1 MTSDSSLDLASLVRP
16 REGSDLIRV
25 ADFARAIRVAAQ
37 AVDETETLPL
47 AASAGRVLAGAVHAP
62 RPLPVFD
69 NAAMDGYAVAVG
81 ADGTAFDVVGRTA
94 AGDPEARPLQPG
106 EAVRIFTGAPLPRGA
121 TAVLMQEHASRDGD
135 RLVATRPVTAGENIR
150 RAGEDAPLGS
160 MLIPAG
166 AVLDARHI
174 ALLGAAGVD
183 RVEVKRKV
191 RVAVVSTGSELK
203 EPGLELHPG
212 SIYDANR
219 RMLLATL
226 CGPRVEMT
234 DAGIL
239 PDRADILSGFVAGA
253 QGRFDVLVT
262 SGGTSSGEEDHLADG
277 IRQAGG
283 TVAQARLALKPG
295 RPALLAVIGDLR
307 IAGLPGNPVAALVTA
322 LIFARPLI
330 EATAG
335 SSAAPPRRQAALADF
350 DHRRD
355 RGRLEFLPARITGH
369 DVSGLPRLERLSRGG
384 SARLTPLAAADGFA
398 IIAEDTGSVR
408 PGDRLDFWPFA
419 GLL

>member
-1 MTSDSSLDLASLVRP
+1 MTSDSSLDLLSLVRP

-25 ADFARAIRVAAQ
+25 ADFARAIRLAAQ

-47 AASAGRVLAGAVHAP
+47 AASVGRVLATAVLAP

-81 ADGTAFDVVGRTA
+81 AAGATFHVVGRTA
-94 AGDPEARPLQPG
+94 AGDPEALPLQAG
-106 EAVRIFTGAPLPRGA
+106 EAVRIFTGAPLPPGA
-121 TAVLMQEHASRDGD
+121 TAVLMQEHAARDGD
-135 RLVATRPVTAGENIR
+135 RLVAARPVAGGENIR
-150 RAGEDAPLGS
+150 RAGEDAPAGS
-160 MLIPAG
+160 VLVRPG

-183 RVEVKRKV
+183 RVEVNRKV

-212 SIYDANR
+212 SVYDANR
-219 RMLLATL
+219 RMLLAML
-226 CGPRVEMT
+226 CGPRVEIT

-239 PDRADILSGFVAGA
+239 PDRADILSEFVAGA
-253 QGRFDVLVT
+253 DGRFDVLVT
-262 SGGTSSGEEDHLADG
+262 SGGTSSGEEDHLAEA

-295 RPALLAVIGDLR
+295 RPALLAVKGGLR

-335 SSAAPPRRQAALADF
+335 SSVPAVRWQAALADF
-350 DHRRD
+350 EHRREP
-355 RGRLEFLPARITGH
+355 GRLEFLPARVTGH
-369 DVSGLPRLERLSRGG
+369 DASGLPRLERLSRGG

-398 IIAEDTGSVR
+398 IIAEETGTIR
-408 PGDRLDFWPFA
+408 PGDRLAFWCFA